1 MPPPPGAAAPVC
13 TPALLQRPRLKPPAS
28 IAANIGRWPRAIST
42 KLSAAP
48 WHRLSPSPVASPVA
62 SDPKPEAALGNW
74 KLPSGNT
81 SRGEGSAPCD
91 SVPGSADKDEPEACW
106 ASPPPPNFWLKDTL
120 RLISLL
126 QECLGHPE
134 AHTGKGCGVGP
145 RVCQGCVPRRD
156 LKGDLKGDWA
166 GIGPELGRDWVG
178 RSPGCAHP
186 HACACQDLQPR
197 SPNHAVPKNSGEI

>member
-1 MPPPPGAAAPVC
+1 M
-13 TPALLQRPRLKPPAS
+13 
-28 IAANIGRWPRAIST
+28 
-42 KLSAAP
+42 
-48 WHRLSPSPVASPVA
+48 A

-134 AHTGKGCGVGP
+134 AHTGKGCGSGP

-156 LKGDLKGDWA
+156 LKGDWA
-166 GIGPELGRDWVG
+166 GIGSGGALGAPTPTRARVRTCSLGLQITPCPKIPARFDRLG
-178 RSPGCAHP
+178 PGG
-186 HACACQDLQPR
+186 
-197 SPNHAVPKNSGEI
+197 NKNNDHLMMGS